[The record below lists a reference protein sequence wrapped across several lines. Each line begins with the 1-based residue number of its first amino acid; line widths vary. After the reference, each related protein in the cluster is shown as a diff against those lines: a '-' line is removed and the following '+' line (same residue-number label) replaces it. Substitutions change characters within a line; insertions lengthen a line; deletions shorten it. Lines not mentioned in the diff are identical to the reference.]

1 MKLEMGGDKLQQV
14 SGQIIDV
21 MRKAELKP
29 DEVLNILINILARSS
44 IITCVEKKEIVGG
57 LALAYDMHL
66 SQENNNETL
75 N

>member
-1 MKLEMGGDKLQQV
+1 MKIEMGGDKLQQV

-44 IITCVEKKEIVGG
+44 IITCVEKQEVIGG
-57 LALAYDMHL
+57 LSLAYDMHL
-66 SQENNNETL
+66 AQENSNETL